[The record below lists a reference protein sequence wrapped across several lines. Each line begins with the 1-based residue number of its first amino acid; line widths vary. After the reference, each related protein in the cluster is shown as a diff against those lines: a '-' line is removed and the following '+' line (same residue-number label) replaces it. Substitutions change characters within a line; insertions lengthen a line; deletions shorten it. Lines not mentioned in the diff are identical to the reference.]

1 MDSRIFTKNTWIF
14 SAIMN
19 NKEFSKMKFTPYP
32 SAQNQKQKTYL
43 SFRIKANLK
52 KKKNFTSHN
61 KAYPVQ
67 KFCVI
72 IYSRYAKFLL
82 PNFSFATLHK
92 NFG

>member
-1 MDSRIFTKNTWIF
+1 MQTTLNSPMEF
-14 SAIMN
+14 SKLKKII
-19 NKEFSKMKFTPYP
+19 NKEFLKMEFTPNP

-67 KFCVI
+67 KFC
-72 IYSRYAKFLL
+72 
-82 PNFSFATLHK
+82 TL
-92 NFG
+92 